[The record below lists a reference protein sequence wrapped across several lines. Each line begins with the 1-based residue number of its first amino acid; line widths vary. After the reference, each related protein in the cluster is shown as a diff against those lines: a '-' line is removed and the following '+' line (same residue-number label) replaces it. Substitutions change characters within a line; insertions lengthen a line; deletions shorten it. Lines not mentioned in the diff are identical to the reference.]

1 MQLTQE
7 QPDGATLRAHLQACA
22 RATGVPYA
30 RLLARPP
37 QAAGVVV
44 NAWLEL
50 ASAAQSGMGRVPV
63 PPSEI
68 AAWQANHRVRLTPW
82 EIDTLVAMDR
92 AAQAAAEPAAGS
104 AAAHSAPPIIA
115 RRAGA

>member
-1 MQLTQE
+1 MQLAHK
-7 QPDGATLRAHLQACA
+7 QPDGATLRAHLQAGA
-22 RATGVPYA
+22 RATGVPDA

-37 QAAGVVV
+37 QAAAGLV

-92 AAQAAAEPAAGS
+92 AAQAATEPATPA
-104 AAAHSAPPIIA
+104 SAPPTA
-115 RRAGA
+115 PRRAGA